1 MACPPMTT
9 TTLSFPDEPEPPNT
23 HDILA
28 RIQAGDRNA
37 INELYARYEAR
48 ILAWVRAEMGSQL
61 AASVQAED
69 LKQEVMLRSLGQV
82 ERIIDVPHLRWL
94 FARLAKQVA
103 IDAARKRGTD
113 KRNPEKE
120 VAIDIEGGIEPEQ
133 RGTRPSV
140 PAQQAE
146 LMLVYAD
153 CLHAMSED
161 HRKVLYLRHQAGMAY
176 KDVAMELERSEEAAV
191 MLLGRAEVKLKE
203 CLRKK
208 GVEC

>member
-1 MACPPMTT
+1 MTA
-9 TTLSFPDEPEPPNT
+9 TTLSFPDEPEPHNT
-23 HDILA
+23 RDILA

-69 LKQEVMLRSLGQV
+69 LRQEVMLRSLGQV
-82 ERIIDVPHLRWL
+82 ERITDVPHLRWL